1 MARTR
6 RDTLKAKRKRGL
18 APWDWHWL
26 SSWPKWHDDLHHT
39 KPSRRLETALLKGLE
54 RGLEPIRWPDHK
66 KPHEYFWILL
76 FFMVFP

>member
-66 KPHEYFWILL
+66 RPHFYFW
-76 FFMVFP
+76 